1 MSVAPQPATPKQQG
15 THFFVLSL
23 EKPGRFSMTQ
33 EGTCTPPP
41 GATRA
46 DMYQRLYQAVTAEDP
61 NLSGATVAFF
71 SLERN
76 QL

>member
-1 MSVAPQPATPKQQG
+1 MSVAPQQG

-23 EKPGRFSMTQ
+23 EKPGLLSMTQ
-33 EGTCTPPP
+33 EGTCTPAP
-41 GATRA
+41 GATRK
-46 DMYQRLYQAVTAEDP
+46 DMYQQLYQAVTAQDP
-61 NLSGATVAFF
+61 ALSGATVLFF